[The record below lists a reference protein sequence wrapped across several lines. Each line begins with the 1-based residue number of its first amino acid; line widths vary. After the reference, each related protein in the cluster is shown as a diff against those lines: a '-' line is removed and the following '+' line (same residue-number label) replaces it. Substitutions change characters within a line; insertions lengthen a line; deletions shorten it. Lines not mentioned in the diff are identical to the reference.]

1 MQNVGDINYRDVNNE
16 GEINEDDQIIAG
28 YNCPKYF
35 WGMQNTFAYGAFDLT
50 VAMDGQ
56 WGNKMLNIAISQHGH
71 SRGNVDGY
79 WCDQWRSHEEPGNGW
94 VHGAAVTANH
104 HTPTNFSIPN
114 SSRPDTSRLGPA
126 W

>member
-16 GEINEDDQIIAG
+16 GEINEDDQVIAG
-28 YNCPKYF
+28 NNSPKYF

-56 WGNKMLNIAISQHGH
+56 WGNKLLNIAISQHGQ

-79 WCDQWRSHEEPGNGW
+79 WRDHWRTPEAHGNGW
-94 VHGAAVTANH
+94 VPRAAVTDNLTTQSPFWH
-104 HTPTNFSIPN
+104 RKQPYFGVNTP
-114 SSRPDTSRLGPA
+114 
-126 W
+126 